1 MNVKSLADHWVISLI
16 TVEKPVIPPKGK
28 VVWEFEKIDSYNHDP
43 DTDCDSSI
51 FSGCAPEWIFDFFHD
66 ERIDLLLILLFIQNM
81 HFDSTI

>member
-16 TVEKPVIPPKGK
+16 TVEKPVIPPKAKWFGNLK
-28 VVWEFEKIDSYNHDP
+28 KYHDP

-66 ERIDLLLILLFIQNM
+66 ERINLLFNTLV
-81 HFDSTI
+81 HSKYAF

>member
-1 MNVKSLADHWVISLI
+1 MGNLTDNSGKAGD
-16 TVEKPVIPPKGK
+16 PAKGK

-66 ERIDLLLILLFIQNM
+66 ERIDLLFNTLVHSKYAF
-81 HFDSTI
+81 